1 MSWNRKNFERGRA
14 YRMLEQLAA
23 LSETERRRDSGG
35 CDVSLPATIREPRE
49 ALVMYLREDDDA
61 RAAYVRKLDEDARL
75 ADAKHDAWRM

>member
-23 LSETERRRDSGG
+23 L
-35 CDVSLPATIREPRE
+35 PATIREPRE
-49 ALVMYLREDDDA
+49 ALTMYLREDDDA
-61 RAAYVRKLDEDARL
+61 RAAYVRRLDEDARL